1 MTDIEYL
8 KKYLPEEKLESGLKR
23 LEKGEPVQYIVGNVD
38 FYGYTFN
45 VNPCVLIPRFETE
58 ELVSKTID
66 CINQIF
72 SGPIK
77 AVDLGT
83 GSGCIAITLK
93 KKLGSKIDMS
103 AVDISKAA
111 LEVAE
116 ENAKLN
122 EVEIKFYHGDM
133 LEPLEEKYD
142 VIISN
147 PPYIKKD
154 EEIMKIVRDN
164 EPSIA
169 LYADNE
175 GLANYEKILSV
186 AKNYLNEKSMLAFEI
201 GWWQGPRVVEIA
213 KKYFPNSLIRVEKD
227 LQDKDRFVFIFN
239 KNDKNRSF
247 DEIINGY
254 EEAYVFEEFEPQ
266 DIVGKEL
273 W

>member
-8 KKYLPEEKLESGLKR
+8 KKYLPEEKLEAGLKR

-58 ELVSKTID
+58 ELVSKTIEYAN
-66 CINQIF
+66 IVFKENF
-72 SGPIK
+72 K

-93 KKLGSKIDMS
+93 KKLGDKIDMS

-116 ENAKLN
+116 LNAKEN
-122 EVEIKFYHGDM
+122 DAQIKLYHGDM
-133 LEPLEEKYD
+133 LEPLDEKFD
-142 VIISN
+142 LIISN
-147 PPYIKKD
+147 PPYIRKD

-169 LYADNE
+169 LYADND
-175 GLANYEKILSV
+175 GLENYEKILSV
-186 AKNYLNEKSMLAFEI
+186 AKKYLNKKNIIAFEI
-201 GWWQGPRVVEIA
+201 GWWQGPKVVEIA
-213 KKYFPNSLIRVEKD
+213 KRYFPKALIKIEKD
-227 LQDKDRFVFIFN
+227 MQEKDRFVFIFN
-239 KNDKNRSF
+239 K
-247 DEIINGY
+247 
-254 EEAYVFEEFEPQ
+254 
-266 DIVGKEL
+266 
-273 W
+273 